1 MNQQT
6 YSISHLMKS
15 ILLIA
20 ILISTQAYFAN
31 ESTIS
36 RAEYISTWKII
47 AIEQMNQY
55 GIPASIT
62 MAQGILESG
71 NGNSKLAR
79 EGNNHFG
86 IKCHDWEGEKMY
98 LDDDAENECFRV
110 YSDAKESYSDHSEF
124 LKKHKRYD
132 FLFNYSISDYKAW
145 ANGLKQAGY
154 ATSPTYAEKLIK
166 IIEDE
171 NLFDLDKQNLSNEN
185 ILSQHI
191 EFLFARHQIY
201 TNSIGV
207 NYIVVKKGDT
217 FYQIAKELGLSMN
230 LLRRFNDFHPDREF
244 LIPGEFLYT
253 QPKKWSSKKEKFV
266 VIIER
271 KSLREIAQEKG
282 IRLKSILRKNNS
294 TSPDEQLPK
303 GTKVFLK

>member
-1 MNQQT
+1 
-6 YSISHLMKS
+6 MKS
-15 ILLIA
+15 ILLTY
-20 ILISTQAYFAN
+20 ILILTQTYFAN
-31 ESTIS
+31 VSTIS
-36 RAEYISTWKII
+36 RAEYISAWKII
-47 AIEQMNQY
+47 AVQQMNEY
-55 GIPASIT
+55 GIPASVT

-71 NGNSKLAR
+71 NGNSKLAI

-86 IKCHDWEGEKMY
+86 IKCHDWDGEKMY

-110 YSDAKESYSDHSEF
+110 YSDAKESYVDHSEF

-132 FLFNYSISDYKAW
+132 FLFNYSLSDYKAW

-154 ATSPTYAEKLIK
+154 ATSPTYADKLIK

-171 NLFDLDKQNLSNEN
+171 KLYELDKQKLSNET
-185 ILSQHI
+185 IVSEHI
-191 EFLFARHQIY
+191 EFVFAQHQIF

-217 FYQIAKELGLSMN
+217 FYQIAKELGVSMN
-230 LLRRFNDFHPDREF
+230 LLRRYNDFHPEKEY
-244 LIPGEFLYT
+244 LTPGEFVYT
-253 QPKKWSSKKEKFV
+253 EPKKWRSKKDQFYITK
-266 VIIER
+266 ER
-271 KSLREIAQEKG
+271 KTLREISQEKG

-294 TSPDEQLPK
+294 TLPDEQLPK